1 VHHDSQPA
9 PANLHDGGAGVLVAV
24 VSLLGHRSGTEEI
37 LKQLSAVIEALEPM
51 DSAKAEQAE
60 AQFEQQADR
69 YDKEKD
75 ELQPEAKKLEQEVQA
90 EQRRGDRF
98 DSGEALL
105 EIALVIASITLLT
118 KRRLFWQQGL
128 ILGALGVLNAISAWI
143 YENSDHGGRASP
155 PVQSRSD
162 DASPLRFS

>member
-1 VHHDSQPA
+1 
-9 PANLHDGGAGVLVAV
+9 
-24 VSLLGHRSGTEEI
+24 
-37 LKQLSAVIEALEPM
+37 M

-118 KRRLFWQQGL
+118 KRRLFRQQGS

-155 PVQSRSD
+155 PVQLRSD

>member
-1 VHHDSQPA
+1 MAFRKDKAVDISG
-9 PANLHDGGAGVLVAV
+9 DVAR
-24 VSLLGHRSGTEEI
+24 LEI
-37 LKQLSAVIEALEPM
+37 YRCC
-51 DSAKAEQAE
+51 QARWHVDE
-60 AQFEQQADR
+60 RHQKPINEQQADR

-118 KRRLFWQQGL
+118 KRRLFRQQGS

-143 YENSDHGGRASP
+143 YVNSDHGGRASP
-155 PVQSRSD
+155 PVQLRSD